1 MCKAPT
7 ETPKQR
13 YVKAGF
19 PPYFAE
25 DFLSSHWQVTQ
36 RCNFHCPYCVNKELR
51 TAGIHMPPEIMHAA
65 LLHIAGTPRRRY
77 RFSLSGGETTLW
89 PHLEEMLDAIR
100 TLYTPRTAVNMLT
113 NGSASASR
121 MRALLKD
128 FSQLACRFI
137 ITVHFGQTRIET
149 LVEKLLTFTPEERKL
164 HFHVKLLLPPADAR
178 GATARAF
185 LDAAGIT
192 NYAVQPVLDFTTGLL
207 AKGYTEAEFADFNP
221 PVGQRSHFHFEHVRE
236 DGDSKDVSFL
246 DGLRQ
251 DLFHYTGMRC
261 AAGHS
266 SIYIDEL
273 GRVSRGQFCGR
284 MPYTVLERNPFEDPT
299 FNGCVCTES
308 FCTCIPFTALP
319 KWRDAVNAPAWAH
332 NEVPA

>member
-100 TLYTPRTAVNMLT
+100 TLYPPRTAVNMLT

-121 MRALLKD
+121 MRALLK
-128 FSQLACRFI
+128 
-137 ITVHFGQTRIET
+137 
-149 LVEKLLTFTPEERKL
+149 
-164 HFHVKLLLPPADAR
+164 
-178 GATARAF
+178 
-185 LDAAGIT
+185 
-192 NYAVQPVLDFTTGLL
+192 
-207 AKGYTEAEFADFNP
+207 
-221 PVGQRSHFHFEHVRE
+221 
-236 DGDSKDVSFL
+236 
-246 DGLRQ
+246 